1 MNAPGFPVGVVRKLT
16 FAREIVQQFFGAE
29 VAAIEPMLTIQ
40 VARLI
45 AEHERSCD
53 GVDSN
58 ARLCESVSEVARSL
72 DAIQEEVS
80 ALSVVIGGLSL

>member
-16 FAREIVQQFFGAE
+16 FAREIVQQFFGVE
-29 VAAIEPMLTIQ
+29 VVVSEPMLVIQ

-45 AEHERSCD
+45 AEHERGCE
-53 GVDSN
+53 GVDSD
-58 ARLCESVSEVARSL
+58 ARLRESVSEVTRSL

-80 ALSVVIGGLSL
+80 ALSVVIGGLLL